1 MPYVKRGMLEI
12 CATAECSILNIP
24 VEVLFARL
32 RPFLTEISCLR
43 RLAWA
48 IVEWF
53 SPTWSSRSDH
63 IALRSRRSRDN
74 LIRLDCESDAPG
86 TQYRYQANQVALV
99 TLFNTEQFHAHSSW
113 HPVNVKRTE
122 FTPKQLPARTNER
135 TPYGLEIIENCLSC
149 PHREERLFCNL
160 PKASVLA
167 LSAIT
172 HSAVYP
178 KGANLFVEG
187 QPARGIFILCSGRM
201 ALSTSSADGK
211 TLILRIA
218 ESGEVIG
225 LPATVTGTCYELTAE
240 AIEPAQSKFIARNDF
255 LAFLKDNGEAALRVA
270 QQLGETYQTAI
281 AEMRTIG
288 LSHSAGEK
296 LAHFLLKW
304 TETFPE
310 VNGQQRVK
318 LTLTHEVIGQMIG
331 SSRET
336 VTRLLVKFRRNQWI
350 QITGATLII
359 KNKSA
364 LEGIIN
370 GMGSPAWPRT
380 QEECHVCT

>member
-1 MPYVKRGMLEI
+1 M
-12 CATAECSILNIP
+12 A
-24 VEVLFARL
+24 LFK
-32 RPFLTEISCLR
+32 
-43 RLAWA
+43 
-48 IVEWF
+48 
-53 SPTWSSRSDH
+53 
-63 IALRSRRSRDN
+63 
-74 LIRLDCESDAPG
+74 
-86 TQYRYQANQVALV
+86 
-99 TLFNTEQFHAHSSW
+99 TEQFHAHSSW
-113 HPVNVKRTE
+113 HPVDVKRTE
-122 FTPKQLPARTNER
+122 FAPKQLPARTDMR

-160 PKASVLA
+160 PKASVIA

-380 QEECHVCT
+380 QEECHVCA